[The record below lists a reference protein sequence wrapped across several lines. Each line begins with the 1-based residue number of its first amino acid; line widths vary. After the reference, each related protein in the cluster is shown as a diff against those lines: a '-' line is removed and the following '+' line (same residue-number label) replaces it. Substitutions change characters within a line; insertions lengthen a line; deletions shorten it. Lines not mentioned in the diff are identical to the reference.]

1 MASPSPSQLPPLPT
15 QMKAVQ
21 LISFN
26 EPYSLNLVPVPTT
39 LSPRELLVKVAVASY
54 CHTDSMVAAGVFGTA
69 LPATASH
76 EGSGTV
82 VRVGD
87 GVKGFEVGDRVMCG
101 LPLGPCGSC
110 GDCFGCEEGEG
121 NGESGYEQYC
131 AHTKGHIGVH
141 IDGCFAEYVRVDE
154 RFTTKLPDELTFT
167 EAAPL
172 ACAGRTV
179 WRGVQVTG
187 VRRGEWLLIL
197 GSGGGLGHLGVQFAK
212 GLGIKVIGVDA
223 RDEGLKITKEMG
235 ADVVLDA
242 RKTKQEVVKEVQ
254 KVTGGLGAHAAIVLA
269 DAKNA
274 TALAAAATR
283 MHGTVVQ
290 IAQPEEVV
298 LPFRE
303 LVFRDVRIRGSLLC
317 SPGESRDMV
326 AFIAERK
333 KMLRHQLNRR
343 EEGIVVEGT
352 ERGFK
357 IETTVFKG
365 LDRID
370 EVLGLVRSG
379 KIRGKAVVVVD
390 REQIQE
396 YRG

>member
-1 MASPSPSQLPPLPT
+1 MACPSPPQLPPLPA

-21 LISFN
+21 VTSFN
-26 EPYSLNLVPVPTT
+26 EPYSLNSVPVPAT
-39 LSPRELLVKVAVASY
+39 LGPRELLVKVAVASY

-76 EGSGTV
+76 EGAGTV

-87 GVKGFEVGDRVMCG
+87 GVQGLRVGDRVMCG

-110 GDCFGCEEGEG
+110 GECLSSE
-121 NGESGYEQYC
+121 GYEQYC
-131 AHTKGHIGVH
+131 THTEGHVGVNV
-141 IDGCFAEYVRVDE
+141 DGCFAEYVRVDE
-154 RFTTKLPDELTFT
+154 RFTTRLPDELAFA

-179 WRGVQVTG
+179 WRGVHVAG
-187 VRRGEWLLIL
+187 VGRGEWLLIV

-223 RDEGLKITKEMG
+223 RDEGLDVTKEMG
-235 ADVVLDA
+235 ADVVVDA
-242 RKTKQEVVKEVQ
+242 RMAKEEVVGEVQ
-254 KVTGGLGAHAAIVLA
+254 RATGGLGAHAAIVLA
-269 DAKNA
+269 DARSA

-303 LVFRDVRIRGSLLC
+303 LIFRDVRIRGSLLC
-317 SPGESRDMV
+317 SPRESRDMV

-333 KMLRHQLNRR
+333 KMHKYQLNKRDEGMVG
-343 EEGIVVEGT
+343 EEEEGT

-357 IETTVFKG
+357 IETAVFEG
-365 LDRID
+365 LDKID
-370 EVLGLVRSG
+370 DVLGLVKSG
-379 KIRGKAVVVVD
+379 KIRGKAVIIVD
-390 REQIQE
+390 RGQVVED
-396 YRG
+396 RG